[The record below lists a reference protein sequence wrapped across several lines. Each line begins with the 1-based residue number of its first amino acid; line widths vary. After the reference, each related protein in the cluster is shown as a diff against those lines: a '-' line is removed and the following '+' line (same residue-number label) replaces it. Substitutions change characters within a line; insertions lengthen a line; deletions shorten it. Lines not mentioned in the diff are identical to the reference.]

1 MKAHSNE
8 RPFECDFCRK
18 SYKDRGALNK
28 HLLTHQ
34 EKKVECEICS
44 RPFTNNAQLKRHM
57 QFHMSWPGDSFKRKS
72 AASSANGGNL
82 GNGGGGEKVKY
93 TCEYCKKTFNHYSN
107 MNAHIHKKHK
117 EKKIECKEC
126 SKMFAYQ
133 YELRE
138 HMFIHSGGQEASK
151 FKCKFCDKS
160 FQRSTTLK
168 NHERTTHLGIK
179 RFKCEVCG
187 KMFGTK
193 FNMKVHVEKLHANG
207 AGGNSESN
215 NENLLAGNRR
225 QPRAVSCDNNDK
237 LQTNELGLP
246 PNPTAPTDE
255 PVNFDH
261 HQNPMTSMTPVQ
273 NQQHPLLRHMST
285 SDIIRNAMS
294 NMPELGYFPGLQSHS
309 ANRAY
314 QFYGIPPPDFGVP
327 N

>member
-1 MKAHSNE
+1 MKAHSDE

-34 EKKVECEICS
+34 EKKVECEVCH
-44 RPFTNNAQLKRHM
+44 RPFTNSAQLKRHM
-57 QFHMSWPGDSFKRKS
+57 QFHFSWPGDSYKRKS
-72 AASSANGGNL
+72 QMSAD
-82 GNGGGGEKVKY
+82 GEKLKY
-93 TCEYCKKTFNHYSN
+93 TCEYCEKTFNHYSN

-138 HMFIHSGGQEASK
+138 HMFIHSGGQEASR
-151 FKCKFCDKS
+151 FKCQYCEKS

-179 RFKCEVCG
+179 RFKCDICG

-193 FNMKVHVEKLHANG
+193 FNMKVHVEKLHSNG
-207 AGGNSESN
+207 NATDAESSN
-215 NENLLAGNRR
+215 CR
-225 QPRAVSCDNNDK
+225 QPRISPINTDK
-237 LQTNELGLP
+237 EHLAELGLAD
-246 PNPTAPTDE
+246 PTAGNN
-255 PVNFDH
+255 VNFVQADLNH
-261 HQNPMTSMTPVQ
+261 GNVVPSMAQVSMS
-273 NQQHPLLRHMST
+273 NPLLRNMTT

-294 NMPELGYFPGLQSHS
+294 NIPELGYFPGMQPHS
-309 ANRAY
+309 ARAY
-314 QFYGIPPPDFGVP
+314 QFYGIPPPDFGVS
-327 N
+327 